1 MGDRA
6 SFRPSGLE
14 EPWSLLQTGSGTS
27 AEEIYPDYE
36 DNAPTMS
43 ESAFNRM
50 TYPRPISEPPSPV
63 STRPSSP
70 ERRSR
75 PGSPGAR
82 SIYSMNSDGS
92 ASHDSEEE
100 LDALELE
107 QN

>member
-1 MGDRA
+1 MYD
-6 SFRPSGLE
+6 E
-14 EPWSLLQTGSGTS
+14 V
-27 AEEIYPDYE
+27 
-36 DNAPTMS
+36 
-43 ESAFNRM
+43 ESTF
-50 TYPRPISEPPSPV
+50 RPISEPPSPV

-82 SIYSMNSDGS
+82 WFDAAPDLHFSLNLCNSRSIYSMNSDDS

-100 LDALELE
+100 LDALELD